1 MSLSRLREL
10 VKEREAWCAAV
21 PWGRKELDMTE
32 QLNNNPYLSL
42 KCLAPLAGWR
52 AACWKQIQCPGI
64 HSVLTVPSLAI
75 IFLEP
80 LFHPQALLSSLDAER
95 MCDPL
100 AFTPSAKQKKI
111 PPPFP
116 ISASQ
121 TMLPTDT
128 PGPMEGEPQ
137 CLLSPCCVHSL
148 VKLSVWS
155 RQGLCQGAGSL
166 LATRAEGS
174 RYPSWRLLTLG

>member
-1 MSLSRLREL
+1 MKDRD
-10 VKEREAWCAAV
+10 AWCAAV
-21 PWGRKELDMTE
+21 PWGRKESDMTE

-80 LFHPQALLSSLDAER
+80 SFHPQALLSSLDAER

-100 AFTPSAKQKKI
+100 AFTPSSAKQKN
-111 PPPFP
+111 PTPLSHLCFP
-116 ISASQ
+116 DHAPYRHPRSNGGGTSVFI
-121 TMLPTDT
+121 
-128 PGPMEGEPQ
+128 EP
-137 CLLSPCCVHSL
+137 LLCAQSCEA
-148 VKLSVWS
+148 LSVK
-155 RQGLCQGAGSL
+155 QAGFMP
-166 LATRAEGS
+166 R
-174 RYPSWRLLTLG
+174 SWQPAGDTGRG